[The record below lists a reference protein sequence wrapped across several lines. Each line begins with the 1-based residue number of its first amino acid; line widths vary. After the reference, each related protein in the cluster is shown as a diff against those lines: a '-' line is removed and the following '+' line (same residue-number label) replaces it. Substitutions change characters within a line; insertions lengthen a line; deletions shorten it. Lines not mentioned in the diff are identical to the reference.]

1 MRKFRL
7 YYDKDKEEIWL
18 NQMCSKGWGMTRF
31 FMGVYTFEPCIP
43 DEYTYQVDLPDLW
56 GTSTNDKD
64 RKKREYIEFIE
75 ETGAE
80 YVCTWGFYMVFRKKK
95 EKGDFKLYTDPESQ
109 MKLYQRIRKLFFA
122 VLLLELAVSILE
134 TMNFV
139 YTISMPWNPSIYM
152 IIIIE
157 MICIAIMYSITGKLV
172 VMIVQFTRKI
182 QELK

>member
-18 NQMCSKGWGMTRF
+18 NQMCSKGWGMTKYF
-31 FMGVYTFEPCIP
+31 CGIYSFDPCAP
-43 DEYTYQVDLPDLW
+43 DEYKYQIDLPDLQE
-56 GTSTNDKD
+56 TSQNDKD
-64 RKKREYIEFIE
+64 RIKREYIEFVE

-109 MKLYQRIRKLFFA
+109 IKLYQRVRKLFFA

-157 MICIAIMYSITGKLV
+157 LICIAIMYSITGKLV

>member
-109 MKLYQRIRKLFFA
+109 IKLYQRIRKLFFA
-122 VLLLELAVSILE
+122 VLLLDLAVSILE

-139 YTISMPWNPSIYM
+139 CTISMPWNPSIYM

-157 MICIAIMYSITGKLV
+157 LICIAIMYSITGKLV